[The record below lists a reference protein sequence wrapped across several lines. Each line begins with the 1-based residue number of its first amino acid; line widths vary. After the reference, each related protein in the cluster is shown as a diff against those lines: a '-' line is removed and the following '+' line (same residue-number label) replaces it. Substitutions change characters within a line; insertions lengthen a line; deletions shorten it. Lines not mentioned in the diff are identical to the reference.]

1 MGPESAIPLNP
12 HPLAMPASLIQVQ
25 PDLAPFR
32 AFGAPSLFLDPS
44 GDSTAQTLERIPLL
58 VVDDEP
64 ASLAITARMLSGE
77 GFQVHQAASG
87 IEALDK
93 LARHPDVRLALVDVI
108 MAAMN
113 GLTLAGK
120 IQESYPQCRVILMTG
135 YAPEQSV
142 LGNALSS
149 YPLLLKPF
157 SEGELVEK
165 VKLTLKIGH

>member
-1 MGPESAIPLNP
+1 
-12 HPLAMPASLIQVQ
+12 MPASSIQSR

-32 AFGAPSLFLDPS
+32 AFGTPSLFLDPA
-44 GDSTAQTLERIPLL
+44 GDPIGLSMARTPLL

-64 ASLAITARMLSGE
+64 SSLAITARMLSSE

-87 IEALDK
+87 VEALDK

-120 IQESYPQCRVILMTG
+120 IQESHPQCRVILMTG
-135 YAPEQSV
+135 YAPEQGV
-142 LGNALSS
+142 LGNALSR

-157 SEGELVEK
+157 TEEELVEK
-165 VKLTLKIGH
+165 VKLTLKTGH